1 MKGIRKT
8 KERKQLKKESFR
20 VDLQAQLELSIN
32 CFSAIKRPNKS
43 GCRYA
48 IIESNFNALYKN
60 LLLNYHF
67 CLTRLTRLAGE
78 K

>member
-48 IIESNFNALYKN
+48 IIFA
-60 LLLNYHF
+60 
-67 CLTRLTRLAGE
+67 
-78 K
+78 